1 MSEKEI
7 WEKVL
12 EIAQEKLSAVSY
24 STFLKDTE
32 LYTIK
37 DGEAIVLSSIPFN
50 ANWLNQQYAEIIQA
64 ILFDVVGY
72 EVKPHFI
79 TTEELA
85 NYSNNE
91 TATPKET
98 TKPSTETTEDNHVL
112 GREQFNAHNTF
123 DTFVIGPGNRFPHAA
138 SLAVAEAP
146 AKAYNPLFIYGGV
159 GLGKTHLMHAIGHHV
174 LDNNPD
180 AKVIYTSSEKFTNE
194 FIKSIRDNEGEAFRE
209 RYRNIDVLLID
220 DIQFIQNKVQ
230 TQEEFFYTFN
240 ELHQN
245 NKQIVISSDRPPKEI
260 AQLEDRLRSRFE
272 WGLIVDI
279 TPPDYETRMAI
290 LQKKIEEEKLDIPP
304 EALNYIANQI
314 QSNIRELEGALT
326 RLLAYSQLLG
336 KPITTELTAE
346 ALKDII
352 QAPKSKKIT
361 IQDIQKI
368 VGQYYNVRI
377 EDFSAK
383 KRTKSIAYPRQ
394 IAMYLSRELTDF
406 SLPKIGKEFGGRDHT
421 TVIHAHEKI
430 SKDLKEDPIFK
441 QEVENLEKEIRN
453 V

>member
-91 TATPKET
+91 TATPKEA
-98 TKPSTETTEDNHVL
+98 TKPSTETTVDNHVL

-406 SLPKIGKEFGGRDHT
+406 SLPKIGEEFGGRDHT

>member
-7 WEKVL
+7 WDKVL
-12 EIAQEKLSAVSY
+12 EIAQERISNTSY
-24 STFLKDTE
+24 QTFIKDTQ
-32 LYTIK
+32 LYSLK
-37 DGEAIVLSSIPFN
+37 NDEAIILVSLPFN
-50 ANWLNQQYAEIIQA
+50 ASWLNQRYSEIMQA
-64 ILFDVVGY
+64 IIYDVIGY

-79 TTEELA
+79 SEDELA
-85 NYSNNE
+85 SYNNVNTQE
-91 TATPKET
+91 VQEPQVQHSSIDDKTWGK
-98 TKPSTETTEDNHVL
+98 
-112 GREQFNAHNTF
+112 EQFNMHNTF

-146 AKAYNPLFIYGGV
+146 AEAYNPLFIYGGV

-174 LDNNPD
+174 LSNKPN

-194 FIKSIRDNEGEAFRE
+194 FIKSIRDNETEAFRE
-209 RYRNIDVLLID
+209 KYRKIDVLLID
-220 DIQFIQNKVQ
+220 DIQFIQNKEQ
-230 TQEEFFYTFN
+230 TQEEFFHTFN

-260 AQLEDRLRSRFE
+260 AKLEDRLRSRFE

-290 LQKKIEEEKLDIPP
+290 LQKKIEEENLDIPP

-326 RLLAYSQLLG
+326 RLLAYSKLQG

-352 QAPKSKKIT
+352 QSPKSKKIA
-361 IQDIQKI
+361 IQDIQKV
-368 VGQYYNVRI
+368 VGQYYSVRI

-406 SLPKIGKEFGGRDHT
+406 SLPKIGEEFGGRDHT

-430 SKDLKEDPIFK
+430 ANDIKSDPTFK

-453 V
+453 Q

>member
-1 MSEKEI
+1 MYNLKFKKDGVNLCRKRNLG
-7 WEKVL
+7 KVL

-272 WGLIVDI
+272 WG
-279 TPPDYETRMAI
+279 
-290 LQKKIEEEKLDIPP
+290 
-304 EALNYIANQI
+304 
-314 QSNIRELEGALT
+314 
-326 RLLAYSQLLG
+326 
-336 KPITTELTAE
+336 
-346 ALKDII
+346 
-352 QAPKSKKIT
+352 
-361 IQDIQKI
+361 
-368 VGQYYNVRI
+368 
-377 EDFSAK
+377 
-383 KRTKSIAYPRQ
+383 
-394 IAMYLSRELTDF
+394 
-406 SLPKIGKEFGGRDHT
+406 
-421 TVIHAHEKI
+421 
-430 SKDLKEDPIFK
+430 
-441 QEVENLEKEIRN
+441 
-453 V
+453 

>member
-7 WEKVL
+7 WDKVL
-12 EIAQEKLSAVSY
+12 EIAQKRISNTSY
-24 STFLKDTE
+24 QTFIKDTQ
-32 LYTIK
+32 LYSLK
-37 DGEAIVLSSIPFN
+37 NDEAIILVSLPFN
-50 ANWLNQQYAEIIQA
+50 ASWLNQRYSEIMQA
-64 ILFDVVGY
+64 IIYDVIGY

-79 TTEELA
+79 SEDELA
-85 NYSNNE
+85 SYNNVNTQE
-91 TATPKET
+91 VQEPQVQHSSIDDKTWGK
-98 TKPSTETTEDNHVL
+98 
-112 GREQFNAHNTF
+112 EQFNMHNTF

-146 AKAYNPLFIYGGV
+146 AEAYNPLFIYGGV

-174 LDNNPD
+174 LSNKPN

-194 FIKSIRDNEGEAFRE
+194 FIKSIRDNETEAFRE
-209 RYRNIDVLLID
+209 KYRKIDVLLID
-220 DIQFIQNKVQ
+220 DIQFIQNKEQ
-230 TQEEFFYTFN
+230 TQEEFFHTFN

-260 AQLEDRLRSRFE
+260 AKLEDRLRSRFE

-290 LQKKIEEEKLDIPP
+290 LQKKIEEENLDIPP

-326 RLLAYSQLLG
+326 RLLAYSKLQG

-352 QAPKSKKIT
+352 QSPKSKKIT

-368 VGQYYNVRI
+368 VGQYYSVRI

-406 SLPKIGKEFGGRDHT
+406 SLPKIGEEFGGRDHT

-430 SKDLKEDPIFK
+430 ANDIKSDPTFK

-453 V
+453 Q